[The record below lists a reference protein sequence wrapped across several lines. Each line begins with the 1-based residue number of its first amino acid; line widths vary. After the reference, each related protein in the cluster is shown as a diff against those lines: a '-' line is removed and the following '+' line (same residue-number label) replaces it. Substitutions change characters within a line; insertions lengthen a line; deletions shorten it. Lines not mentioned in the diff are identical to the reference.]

1 MWPACSYFVCFQTM
15 DLDDDPETLI
25 NTLLEVVLSDPSQL
39 DEAVPQVEHETYPT
53 SDDATLNIHPL
64 FSCCFQVCA
73 LAGDDRV
80 GARRGA
86 ARFLEASCAAE
97 PPHWSG
103 ACAALAS
110 LLSDPDETTARRAC
124 IASGTI
130 IRGAFAHVV
139 AQPLTEV
146 AGLRKQV
153 SDTFFLYQR

>member
-1 MWPACSYFVCFQTM
+1 M

-53 SDDATLNIHPL
+53 SDAAPTLMIHLL

-97 PPHWSG
+97 PLHWSG

-124 IASGTI
+124 IASGAI

-153 SDTFFLYQR
+153 SDTLCLCAQR